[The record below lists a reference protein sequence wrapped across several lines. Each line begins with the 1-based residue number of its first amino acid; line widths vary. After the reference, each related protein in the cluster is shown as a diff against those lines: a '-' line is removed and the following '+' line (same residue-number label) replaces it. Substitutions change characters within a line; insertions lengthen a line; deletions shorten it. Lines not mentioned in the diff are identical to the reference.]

1 MPENAMTLA
10 RIEGEVQAALRTVD
24 DPELG
29 VNIVDLG
36 LIQSVAVTPGQVD
49 IVLMMTTPTCPI
61 GRLIAETAELAVSRQ
76 LGPPWTV
83 RVTVDRA
90 AVWTPERADPA
101 VRAAFAPR
109 PSRIGRRLKAG
120 LAQLFAR
127 A

>member
-1 MPENAMTLA
+1 MILG
-10 RIEGEVQAALRTVD
+10 RIEGEVRAALRQVD

-29 VNIVDLG
+29 VSIVDLG
-36 LIQSVAVTPGQVD
+36 LVQSVAIAPGQID

-61 GRLIAETAELAVSRQ
+61 GRLIAETAELAVRQQ
-76 LGPPWTV
+76 LGSPWTV
-83 RVTVDRA
+83 RVAVDRA
-90 AVWTPERADPA
+90 AVWTPERAAPT